1 MNFPL
6 ALIGGEEFSDGF
18 EEVHAQ
24 LAEIAHRNRQTKNS
38 HALRIV
44 FLPTCAAHDGPET
57 VQYWC
62 DLASQRLGAM
72 GCDVAA
78 LQIIDQESANNP
90 AYAHQIADA
99 DWIYFGGGY
108 PHTAVKILSGTRALT
123 ALYQARKHD
132 ALISGA
138 SGGAML
144 MCARSW
150 VITPEF
156 DEVVTRFF
164 SQGGNADDLEIPL
177 PPLLDCLGF
186 IPNTL
191 CWPHLNRFFS
201 MKWVERGMVPAG
213 CTMIGIDEQTA
224 VVSKSNGYY
233 QALGMGKVVIMD
245 PKLQIQEYHPGEQF
259 AIPRLRH
266 ESTSNSILQ

>member
-1 MNFPL
+1 MTSIL

-24 LAEIAHRNRQTKNS
+24 LAEIAYRNRQVKNS

-62 DLASQRLGAM
+62 DQASQRLGAL

-90 AYAHQIADA
+90 DYAHQIANA
-99 DWIYFGGGY
+99 DWIYLGGGY
-108 PHTAVKILSGTRALT
+108 PHTGVKILTNTRALA
-123 ALYQARKHD
+123 ALHHARKHG

-144 MCARSW
+144 ICARSW

-156 DEVVTRFF
+156 DEVVSTFF
-164 SQGGNADDLEIPL
+164 NQGGNADEFEIPL
-177 PPLLDCLGF
+177 PPSLDCLGI

-191 CWPHLNRFFS
+191 CWPHLNQFFS
-201 MKWVERGMVPAG
+201 MKWVERGMLPAG

-224 VVSKSNGYY
+224 VVRKSNGDY
-233 QALGMGKVVIMD
+233 QVLGMGKAVIID
-245 PKLQIQEYHPGEQF
+245 PERQVFEFHHGQHFTLNHPQLKP
-259 AIPRLRH
+259 I
-266 ESTSNSILQ
+266 SSSVW